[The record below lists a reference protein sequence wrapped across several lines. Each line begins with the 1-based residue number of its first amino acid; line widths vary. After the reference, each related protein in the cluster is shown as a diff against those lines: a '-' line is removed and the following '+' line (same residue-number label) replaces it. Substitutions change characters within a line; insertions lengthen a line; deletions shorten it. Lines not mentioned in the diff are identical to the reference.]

1 MVLSLGLAVAVQAV
15 KGYIMVLGSII
26 GSFTELR
33 TGLGGSFGFNG
44 QVHRIL
50 YESLRQNPR

>member
-15 KGYIMVLGSII
+15 KGSIMVLGSII

-33 TGLGGSFGFNG
+33 TGLGGGLLGSMARFTEFSTK
-44 QVHRIL
+44 V
-50 YESLRQNPR
+50 